1 MATLNTT
8 ELRLLASLRSDPAH
22 LLLVDYLEKVRDDL
36 TDELADPSLSE
47 AEALSKLHHWRAFR
61 QILSIIRN
69 QPEAWAEEFKE
80 FAVPS
85 VETAAEPEWIAIQQ
99 KMILAAQKMMDIDN
113 G

>member
-1 MATLNTT
+1 MATLNPT
-8 ELRLLASLRSDPAH
+8 ELRLLASLRTDPAY

-36 TDELADPSLSE
+36 ADELADPNLPD
-47 AEALSKLHHWRAFR
+47 AETLSKLHHWRAFR

-80 FAVPS
+80 YAVPS
-85 VETAAEPEWIAIQQ
+85 PDDTEPEWVALQQ
-99 KMILAAQKMMDIDN
+99 KMILASQKMMESDI